1 MSKNNHPEAHSE
13 ANQLP
18 KMEDFAKIVNDWD
31 PLTII
36 IKSAI
41 LDVWLN
47 SEHAF
52 DDSWVK

>member
-18 KMEDFAKIVNDWD
+18 KMEDFAKIVNDWE

-47 SEHAF
+47 SKNAF
-52 DDSWVK
+52 DDSGVK